1 MIPQPP
7 RSPRTDTPFP
17 YTTLFRSF
25 EAIDAGD
32 FPAWDLGV
40 QLFDE
45 AFAAKQPYD
54 VLDATKLIPEEDI
67 PVEIV
72 GRMTLNRNVDNFF
85 AETEQAAFLPS
96 NIIPGIAFSKDPLL
110 QGRLFSYLATN
121 DRKSVVEGKRVYVR
135 VDHGGHRL
143 MKQNKDIPTN
153 KHT

>member
-1 MIPQPP
+1 MRI
-7 RSPRTDTPFP
+7 SDWSSDVCSSD
-17 YTTLFRSF
+17 LLF

-67 PVEIV
+67 PVEII

-85 AETEQAAFLPS
+85 AERSEEHTSELQSLMRISYAGFCLKQKT
-96 NIIPGIAFSKDPLL
+96 IKITKD
-110 QGRLFSYLATN
+110 R
-121 DRKSVVEGKRVYVR
+121 
-135 VDHGGHRL
+135 
-143 MKQNKDIPTN
+143 
-153 KHT
+153 